1 MNYKEFYTNF
11 CGTQGSLHEFLKA
24 EEVAA
29 SSATDDTDDD
39 KWYVAYYKA
48 AQMGCSPVN
57 GEIEVVADRLA
68 LL

>member
-1 MNYKEFYTNF
+1 MNYKVFHSIYS
-11 CGTQGSLHEFLKA
+11 QSHGSFHEFLKA
-24 EEVAA
+24 EEAA
-29 SSATDDTDDD
+29 SSALPEAEDND
-39 KWYVAYYKA
+39 KWYSSYHKA